1 MILTY
6 LFFGKLYAFHENTK
20 SDISL
25 IYAQDEKMKEAR
37 D

>member
-6 LFFGKLYAFHENTK
+6 LFFGKLYVFHENTK
-20 SDISL
+20 SDIPL
-25 IYAQDEKMKEAR
+25 IYAKDEKMKEAK